1 MSMRF
6 PLIFLSASAVALSA
20 CAVPEDRQRTAT
32 GAAAGAAIG
41 GLLGATNNRETAL
54 IGAAVGAGVGAIIG
68 DKLDAQEAALRQ
80 SLGND
85 QVQITNTGSELIVTM
100 PQDILFP
107 VDSAVLQPTLQSDLA
122 ALAQNLQAY
131 PDTTVQVIG
140 HTDNTGAASY
150 NLDLSKRRAASVS
163 SVLTQNG
170 VPSGRI
176 VAIGAGE
183 DRPVASNLDEA
194 GRAQNRRV
202 EIVIT
207 PTV

>member
-1 MSMRF
+1 MQPRF
-6 PLIFLSASAVALSA
+6 PIILLTAGTLALSA
-20 CAVPEDRQRTAT
+20 CAVPQERQNTAA

-41 GLLGATNNRETAL
+41 GLLGATNNRDTAL
-54 IGAAVGAGVGAIIG
+54 IGAAVGAGIGAIVG
-68 DKLDAQEAALRQ
+68 DRLDKQEAALRQ

-85 QVQITNTGSELIVTM
+85 QVRIVNTGSELVVTM
-100 PQDILFP
+100 PQDILFA
-107 VDSAVLQPTLQSDLA
+107 VDSAQLQPTLRADLG
-122 ALAQNLQAY
+122 ALADNLLEY

-140 HTDNTGAASY
+140 HTDNTGAAAY

-163 SVLTQNG
+163 GVLVQNG
-170 VPSGRI
+170 VPANRI